1 MRTEYVLIIRSA
13 EDERKALAAESA
25 QPSHGQGA
33 QRQEETMEALP
44 NKAFERALHQRLLDG
59 DLVAPQELA
68 VAFLPAVI
76 DRLKHRFSRLDDES
90 LMLDAAADAILSYAE
105 RPSQYN
111 PDRLRLLPYLV
122 MSADGDLKNAL
133 RRQQRQARRVLP
145 MGDVE
150 LLLDARNPEQDE
162 ARPNEHA
169 AVPEVEEVARRV
181 REVVSDPVDQQLV
194 GLMIQGERRTEAF
207 ARVLGITEMGIPQ
220 QRKIVKQHKDRL
232 KKRLTRLGVRLRE
245 PS

>member
-1 MRTEYVLIIRSA
+1 
-13 EDERKALAAESA
+13 
-25 QPSHGQGA
+25 
-33 QRQEETMEALP
+33 MEVLP
-44 NKAFERALHQRLLDG
+44 NEAFERELHQRLLDG

-76 DRLKHRFSRLDDES
+76 ERLKQRFSRLDDDS

-105 RPSQYN
+105 RPFLYD

-133 RRQQRQARRVLP
+133 RRQQRRAHRELP
-145 MGDVE
+145 VANVE
-150 LLLDARNPEQDE
+150 LLIDARNPEQDE
-162 ARPNEHA
+162 ARLNEYA
-169 AVPEVEEVARRV
+169 AVPAVEEIARRV

-194 GLMIQGERRTEAF
+194 DLMIQGERRTKAF
-207 ARVLGITEMGIPQ
+207 ARVLGITEMDIPQ

-232 KKRLTRLGVRLRE
+232 KKRLTRLGVSLRE